1 MKRII
6 LAFCLLHAA
15 TAAYAGSRRDA
26 KWNALIAETVKHG
39 GVETISGNSGSYVF
53 AGPDGMDMTIT
64 WSLDNKI
71 RLICMGYMS
80 ENINVCMNWDNEKM
94 IYSTRASETAPWV
107 TSSTPPAEAAQDLDT
122 GSYWSRL
129 FDTGGGV
136 QKFARWWWDHLWAS
150 YCCYRNR

>member
-1 MKRII
+1 MKRVI
-6 LAFCLLHAA
+6 LAFCVLHAA
-15 TAAYAGSRRDA
+15 TAAYAGSRKDA
-26 KWNALIAETVKHG
+26 KWNAPIAETVKHG
-39 GVETISGNSGSYVF
+39 GVETISGNTGSYVF
-53 AGPDGMDMTIT
+53 SRPDGMDLTIT
-64 WSLDNKI
+64 RRLDNKI

-80 ENINVCMNWDNEKM
+80 KNINVCMNWDNDKM

-107 TSSTPPAEAAQDLDT
+107 TSSTPPAEAAQDRDT

-136 QKFARWWWDHLWAS
+136 RNFARWWWDHLWAS